1 MEPASGR
8 YLPSFDPTV
17 GEPWY
22 ELADAGFADVDKA
35 VSLARKTFRSPAWQK
50 LTATERG
57 ELLFGLSDVMTE
69 YALEL
74 ALLETRDI
82 GKLLRETRALM
93 LAAARS
99 FRFFGG
105 MADKVRGA
113 TVQVDQP
120 DVLGMTLRE
129 PYGVVA
135 SIVPWNSPLY
145 LLTGSL
151 APAIAAGNT
160 VVAKPSPENS
170 ASILAFARLALEAGL
185 PAGVLSVVTGGAEA
199 GEALVSH
206 PGVDKI
212 AFTGGTE
219 VGKHVAAAAAANIT
233 PVTLE
238 LGGKS
243 PHIVCA
249 DADLDRAV
257 MGVAAGIFAAAG
269 QTCVAGSRCL
279 VEQPVYEEVLE
290 RVKVLAEDIRI
301 GDPRLEETQLGP
313 LGTLRQ
319 FESVSDQVTAA
330 RDIGLRLVTGG
341 EPTAGQKGWFYPP
354 TVFADVPADAELFQE
369 ELFAPVLAVTPFSG
383 EDEMV
388 SLANATRYGLAAGI
402 WTRDIDRA
410 LRFTRRVEAGTVWVN
425 TYRAPS
431 MTLPAGGY
439 KQSGYGRQDA
449 LEGMLDYTQL
459 KSVLIDYSGA
469 DFDPFVMKLS
479 GSAPAKTDTD
489 VED

>member
-1 MEPASGR
+1 
-8 YLPSFDPTV
+8 
-17 GEPWY
+17 
-22 ELADAGFADVDKA
+22 
-35 VSLARKTFRSPAWQK
+35 
-50 LTATERG
+50 
-57 ELLFGLSDVMTE
+57 
-69 YALEL
+69 
-74 ALLETRDI
+74 
-82 GKLLRETRALM
+82 
-93 LAAARS
+93 
-99 FRFFGG
+99 
-105 MADKVRGA
+105 
-113 TVQVDQP
+113 
-120 DVLGMTLRE
+120 
-129 PYGVVA
+129 
-135 SIVPWNSPLY
+135 
-145 LLTGSL
+145 
-151 APAIAAGNT
+151 
-160 VVAKPSPENS
+160 
-170 ASILAFARLALEAGL
+170 
-185 PAGVLSVVTGGAEA
+185 
-199 GEALVSH
+199 LVSH

-290 RVKVLAEDIRI
+290 RLKVLAEDIRI

-319 FESVSDQVTAA
+319 FESVSGQVTAA
-330 RDIGLRLVTGG
+330 RDTGLRLVTGG